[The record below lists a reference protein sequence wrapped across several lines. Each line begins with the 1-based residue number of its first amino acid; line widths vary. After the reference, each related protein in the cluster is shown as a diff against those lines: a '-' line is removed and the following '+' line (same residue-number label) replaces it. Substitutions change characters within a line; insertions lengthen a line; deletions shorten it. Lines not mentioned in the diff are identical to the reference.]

1 MVHLVT
7 SQCDWPAKVDCQMT
21 VERARKLQLENP
33 TVVYLTF
40 DDGPDEGTP
49 HVLDA
54 LKV

>member
-1 MVHLVT
+1 MT